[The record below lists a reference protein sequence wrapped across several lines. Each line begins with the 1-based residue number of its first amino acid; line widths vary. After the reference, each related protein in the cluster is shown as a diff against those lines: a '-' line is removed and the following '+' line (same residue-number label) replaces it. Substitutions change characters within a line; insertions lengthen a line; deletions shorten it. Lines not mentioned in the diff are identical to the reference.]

1 MRSGLSLSRISI
13 LLVAGACLA
22 LPPVAPGQDSSGRPT
37 VTQDPSGRPKPRK
50 KGTKPKKVIRA
61 AATPDKAPTSSV
73 IIRSYPPDAEVFVDG
88 KLVGTTADDGE
99 LELSDLRLG
108 AHRIVLKKDGYREWA
123 QTVTLTSSTETEE
136 IEPLLQSENAY
147 FRDIAKLPVVEL
159 GRELTGQLSRGSI
172 GARDGKTFYDEYV
185 LRVSEPD
192 AYVIVLAAKGGSP
205 SLKLVDDSN
214 VAYSIEPI
222 GDGVYQTVVVPRP
235 GLYYVQ
241 VMAAL
246 DESSFSGGEYTL
258 KVLEERMARAERP
271 LSIGDTLSGAL
282 DATDRRAGP
291 DDYYDSYSLTGSSGS
306 AVRIAVTAGGEF
318 TPGLTLLLDGRV
330 IASSGKS
337 DDKGKKKK
345 KKNEPVADAGGAEI
359 RTTLNGGTYTLYV
372 RSIAGAK
379 KGSYQLSVTAG
390 G

>member
-1 MRSGLSLSRISI
+1 MRSRVSLPRISI

-22 LPPVAPGQDSSGRPT
+22 LPTVAPGQDSSGRPT
-37 VTQDPSGRPKPRK
+37 VVQDPSGRPKPRK

-61 AATPDKAPTSSV
+61 APPADKAPTSSV

-159 GRELTGQLSRGSI
+159 GRELAGQISRDSI
-172 GARDGKTFYDEYV
+172 AAKDGKTFYNEYV
-185 LRVSEPD
+185 LRVSQPD
-192 AYVIVLAAKGGSP
+192 AYVIVLGAKGGSP
-205 SLKLVDDSN
+205 SVRLVDESN
-214 VAYSIEPI
+214 ITYSIESI
-222 GDGVYQTVVVPRP
+222 GEGVYQSVVVPRP
-235 GLYYVQ
+235 GHYYVQ
-241 VMAAL
+241 VMASL
-246 DESSFSGGEYTL
+246 DESSFSGGQYTL
-258 KVLEERMARAERP
+258 TVIEERVARAERP
-271 LSIGDTLSGAL
+271 LAIGDTLTGAL
-282 DATDRRAGP
+282 AATDRLAGP
-291 DDYYDSYSLTGSSGS
+291 GDYYDSYSLTGGSGS
-306 AVRIAVTAGGEF
+306 AVRIAVTSGGEF

-330 IASSGKS
+330 IASSGKA
-337 DDKGKKKK
+337 DDKGKKK
-345 KKNEPVADAGGAEI
+345 KKNEPVADGGGAEI
-359 RTTLNGGTYTLYV
+359 RTTLNGGTYKLYV

-379 KGSYQLSVTAG
+379 KGTYQLSVTAG